1 MQWGVNLA
9 SVEWR
14 NNEHIDPSHA
24 VDNRHDIER
33 HTTPGAAPTHT
44 RTHFTGHYRSAG
56 TTLGIA
62 QMLKG
67 RWKENRIHHFL
78 VREE

>member
-1 MQWGVNLA
+1 MGGQWGVNLA

-44 RTHFTGHYRSAG
+44 HHVHIS
-56 TTLGIA
+56 LGITD
-62 QMLKG
+62 LPVPHWEW
-67 RWKENRIHHFL
+67 RRC
-78 VREE
+78 